1 MVAYY
6 RDISLTMREMD
17 TVKDTFDKAILAN
30 NYGILQTC
38 VIEIPGSIGFANYA
52 CIAPD
57 YDLYGRKIKIL
68 KMALCTDYI
77 SRSFLKNAVHLFF

>member
-30 NYGILQTC
+30 EQGC
-38 VIEIPGSIGFANYA
+38 
-52 CIAPD
+52 
-57 YDLYGRKIKIL
+57 
-68 KMALCTDYI
+68 
-77 SRSFLKNAVHLFF
+77 